1 MTIRRQW
8 LMILILVAVFSV
20 GVNAFVLSS
29 LTDRYFV
36 GYMTEN
42 YEKHFSEIVDYSQK
56 ALTDQFSTSQMAI
69 ELETHLDDPIT
80 RIKLY
85 DAQGQLIVDVGKANN
100 MIGVM
105 RNRGLIRRM
114 MGTQSEEV
122 DNTQLFDGDQLIGQ
136 LNITRYSSVENST
149 ATRMFKEALL
159 TNSLISIGI
168 VLVFAIL
175 LGFFISKKI
184 SKDLIQT
191 AALSQDVELGN
202 QMNFSISNIK
212 EIRVIQQRL
221 EALGTQLKLKN
232 KSRKSLVDEIVH
244 QSRTP
249 LTILKNHLEG
259 FEDDIIKMNPEEIK
273 ICKEQIENL
282 TSIIED
288 LPQII
293 DAEKGAG
300 EIKVEAF
307 DLHQLLQQIISGLK
321 VQFDKKKI
329 SLKILSHQQTV
340 ITTDRYKLSQ
350 AIYNILT
357 NAYKYTDPHG
367 KVSVSYENDH
377 DDLLIVIEDNGIGI
391 SPEDQE
397 KIFDAYYR
405 SRDAMNTTGEGIGLF
420 VVKENLEKIQ
430 GTIAVESEIGSGS
443 KFIIRIPLTM
453 AIQSSE

>member
-329 SLKILSHQQTV
+329 SLKILSSQQTV

>member
-1 MTIRRQW
+1 
-8 LMILILVAVFSV
+8 MILVLVAIFSV

-56 ALTDQFSTSQMAI
+56 ALIDDFSTSQMAI

-85 DAQGQLIVDVGKANN
+85 DAQGQLIVDVGKINT
-100 MIGVM
+100 MMGVM
-105 RNRGLIRRM
+105 RNKGLIRRM

-122 DNTQLFDGDQLIGQ
+122 DNTQLFDGDRLIGQ

-259 FEDDIIKMNPEEIK
+259 FEDNIIKMNPEEIK

-282 TSIIED
+282 TSIIEN

-293 DAEKGAG
+293 DAEKSAG
-300 EIKVEAF
+300 DIKVEAF
-307 DLHQLLQQIISGLK
+307 DVHQLLQQIISGLK

-329 SLKILSHQQTV
+329 GLRILSNQQAV

-367 KVSVSYENDH
+367 KVSVSYEKDH

-391 SPEDQE
+391 SPEDQK

-405 SRDAMNTTGEGIGLF
+405 SQDAMNTPGEGIGLF
-420 VVKENLEKIQ
+420 VAKENLEKIQ
-430 GTIAVESEIGSGS
+430 GVITVESEIGSGS
-443 KFIIRIPLTM
+443 QFMIRIPLNIT
-453 AIQSSE
+453 IE

>member
-56 ALTDQFSTSQMAI
+56 ALIDQFSTSQMAI

-100 MIGVM
+100 MMGVM

-430 GTIAVESEIGSGS
+430 GAITVESEIGSGS